1 MKLAIH
7 DISVSGPM
15 IDSESTRLRV
25 EYTPE
30 GGDTTI
36 DYGNYN
42 IKHNTYWPGL
52 DTDGDK
58 DNWDEYESLQLRVEG
73 RG

>member
-7 DISVSGPM
+7 DISLVRM
-15 IDSESTRLRV
+15 VDAETVKLRV

-36 DYGNYN
+36 DYGQYIVASNAYYPG
-42 IKHNTYWPGL
+42 IDQDKHEE
-52 DTDGDK
+52 
-58 DNWDEYESLQLRVEG
+58 EYYELQERVEA
-73 RG
+73 R